1 MQNIFDRVE
10 KKYLLAENVYIQLI
24 DKISEHIEKDKFF
37 CNQINNVYYDTD
49 NNDLLIKSMQ
59 KPVYKEKVRVRSYG
73 TPTLDDI
80 VFLEIKKKYN
90 GVVNKRRV
98 CLKLQEF
105 YNFTQKGIIP
115 KNNQEQITKEV
126 VYYFNKYKL
135 KPKVF
140 ISYDR
145 FSYYDKENKN
155 FRITFD
161 SNLRSRNFDLN
172 LEKGSYGEL
181 YNLYEKFYIMEL
193 KTLRCIAI
201 MVRKSN

>member
-10 KKYLLAENVYIQLI
+10 KKYVLAENVYIQLI
-24 DKISEHIEKDKFF
+24 DKISEHIEKDQFF
-37 CNQINNVYYDTD
+37 YNQINNVYYDTD

-73 TPTLDDI
+73 IPTLDDI

-98 CLKLQEF
+98 SLKLQEF

-115 KNNQEQITKEV
+115 KNNKEQITKEV
-126 VYYFNKYKL
+126 VYYFNKYNL

-201 MVRKSN
+201 MVCESN

>member
-10 KKYLLAENVYIQLI
+10 KKYVLAENVYIQLI

-37 CNQINNVYYDTD
+37 YNQINNVYYDTD

-73 TPTLDDI
+73 IPTLDDI

-98 CLKLQEF
+98 SLKLQEF

-115 KNNQEQITKEV
+115 KNNKEQITKEV
-126 VYYFNKYKL
+126 VYYFNKYNL

-172 LEKGSYGEL
+172 LEKGAYGEL

-201 MVRKSN
+201 MVCKSN